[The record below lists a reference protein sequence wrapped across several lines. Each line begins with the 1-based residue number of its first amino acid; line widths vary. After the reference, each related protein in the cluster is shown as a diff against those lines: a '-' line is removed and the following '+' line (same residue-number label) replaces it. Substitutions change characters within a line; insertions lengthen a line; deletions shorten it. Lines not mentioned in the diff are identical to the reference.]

1 MQKHATSF
9 ARGGR
14 GIGLVVQ
21 PAAATATATA
31 PPTSVPPIAP
41 APSHAPPVP
50 PEPPDASICSI
61 TQELMVDPVMAYDG
75 HTYEREAI
83 ERWLKRQ
90 QTSPKTGEPLAST
103 ILLPNHAM
111 RGQIIEWLEQ
121 HNN

>member
-1 MQKHATSF
+1 
-9 ARGGR
+9 
-14 GIGLVVQ
+14 
-21 PAAATATATA
+21 
-31 PPTSVPPIAP
+31 
-41 APSHAPPVP
+41 
-50 PEPPDASICSI
+50 
-61 TQELMVDPVMAYDG
+61 MVDPVMAYDG